1 MSVITSA
8 LGASLSAGAGV
19 VLTVLGVAGIV
30 SAESGADASEL
41 VNAMGKLV
49 GGVSALGVMLYF
61 LADYKKRAEELTKAL
76 ADLNMKR
83 AEELKAEAEK
93 SFEVLRGTTVA
104 MQQLANGL
112 TESAVATR
120 ENSIIHK
127 QLMERLTK

>member
-1 MSVITSA
+1 
-8 LGASLSAGAGV
+8 
-19 VLTVLGVAGIV
+19 
-30 SAESGADASEL
+30 
-41 VNAMGKLV
+41 MGKLV

>member
-1 MSVITSA
+1 M
-8 LGASLSAGAGV
+8 SAGAGV